1 MQSLCADGSLR
12 SLMHCARTGRAMQ
25 PLQAL
30 YFHNDYFPVSFM
42 GKSGAVSGTQL
53 ESEQGYESLAHAV
66 VSGGHS
72 AAHVKPK

>member
-1 MQSLCADGSLR
+1 
-12 SLMHCARTGRAMQ
+12 MQ

-30 YFHNDYFPVSFM
+30 YFHNDHFPGSFM
-42 GKSGAVSGTQL
+42 EKSGAVSGTQL